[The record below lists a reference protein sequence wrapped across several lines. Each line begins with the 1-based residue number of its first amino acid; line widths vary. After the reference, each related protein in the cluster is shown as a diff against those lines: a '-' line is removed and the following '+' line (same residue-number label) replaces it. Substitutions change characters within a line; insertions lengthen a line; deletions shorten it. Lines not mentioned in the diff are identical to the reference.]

1 MSMTTSRVFRR
12 PALQAVAVIVA
23 TCLAVALRLTTS
35 LPSPPSP
42 QPTSPHPAAVSATGQ
57 PYPPATPVRPAP
69 APRPAERTAGQEAA
83 VQPGPGAAAG
93 IIGEVQVV
101 SGVLRPGDTL
111 DSSLRKNGVPSQVR
125 QAVLRTLADCLDFR
139 RLRPGDAYR
148 VEFAPDG
155 TLRRCRYQAGPL
167 EIYEV
172 TPTPEGYAAGRQ
184 AIEVTMQLERIEGQV
199 ATSLFDAF
207 TAAGER
213 PQLVYAFADIFASK
227 IDFNT
232 ETRRGDRFVVLVP
245 KYYKDGAFLGYGTI
259 SYAAYRGELHQV
271 AGYYFRAAEDEPG
284 GYFDAQGSD
293 LGSAFIRSP
302 VPVGRITSRFTFRR
316 RHPILGRVMPHLGVD
331 LAAPVGTP
339 VMATADGVVTFAGRR
354 GGFGRQVI
362 LKHAG
367 GFKTYYGHLSRIARE
382 VRKGRRVRQKQI
394 IGYVGASG
402 LATGPHLDY
411 RLEQNGRFKNPFA
424 VEFQPRRRLNEREL
438 ARFARQRQELEA
450 MLRQEGQGT
459 VLAARTIT
467 VSGKDDI
474 SFL

>member
-1 MSMTTSRVFRR
+1 MTTACALRR
-12 PALQAVAVIVA
+12 PVAQSVGLVIAVCLVLALKLATGDAPHSAVS
-23 TCLAVALRLTTS
+23 TS
-35 LPSPPSP
+35 LDQGATVRSAPSLLPASP
-42 QPTSPHPAAVSATGQ
+42 VSPEATTEKTTARRAAAPPAAGREDIA
-57 PYPPATPVRPAP
+57 AP
-69 APRPAERTAGQEAA
+69 GGAE
-83 VQPGPGAAAG
+83 
-93 IIGEVQVV
+93 EVQVV
-101 SGVLRPGDTL
+101 NGVLRPGDTL
-111 DSSLRKNGVPSQVR
+111 DSSLRKNGVPAQVR

-139 RLRPGDAYR
+139 RLRPGDAYQ

-172 TPTPEGYAAGRQ
+172 TPTADGYAAGRQ
-184 AIEVTMQLERIEGQV
+184 AIEVTMQLERIEGEI

-232 ETRRGDRFVVLVP
+232 ETRQGDRFVVLVP

-259 SYAAYRGELHQV
+259 SYAAYRGKLHQV
-271 AGYYFRAAEDEPG
+271 AGYYFRPTEDEPG
-284 GYFDAQGSD
+284 GYFDAQGND

-302 VPVGRITSRFTFRR
+302 VPVGRITSRFTLRR
-316 RHPILGRVMPHLGVD
+316 RHPILGRVLPHLGVD

-339 VMATADGVVTFAGRR
+339 VMATADGVVVFAGRR

-362 LKHAG
+362 LKHPG
-367 GFKTYYGHLSRIARE
+367 GFKTYYGHLSRIAKK

-411 RLEQNGRFKNPFA
+411 RLAQNGRFKNPFA
-424 VEFQPRRRLNEREL
+424 VEFQPRRRLSKGEL
-438 ARFARQRQELEA
+438 ARFAQERQALET
-450 MLRQEGQGT
+450 MLRQERQGT